1 MEASQKPGWRQPGA
15 AMRFIVLL
23 GVVSLLA
30 DMTYEGARSISG
42 PFLAVLGASGATVGL
57 VAGFGEFSGYAL
69 RLVAGWMTDR
79 TRRYWTLTVTGYAV
93 NLLAVPALALAGR
106 WEAAAALLM
115 LERMG
120 KALRTPP
127 RDAML
132 AFATHGVGTGW
143 GFGLHEAMD
152 QVGAVLGPLIA
163 AAILHWRGSYREGFA
178 ALLVPALLALIV
190 LLMARREFPK
200 PQDLE
205 PRFAPLD
212 TAGQARAYWMLV
224 GGAALCA
231 AGFVD
236 FPLIAFH
243 LEKTRLVGEAWIP
256 VLYAVAMGVDALAAL
271 VLGRAFDRSGPRAAA
286 AAPLFAG
293 LAVVPAF
300 LGGAAA
306 VWAAAV
312 LWGVAMGA
320 QESVLRAGVA
330 RLSAV
335 EKRGTAYGVFHAVF
349 GSAWLAGSA
358 VLGWLYDISLPALAA
373 VAVVLQAAS
382 LVLLLRIQR
391 VNA

>member
-1 MEASQKPGWRQPGA
+1 
-15 AMRFIVLL
+15 
-23 GVVSLLA
+23 
-30 DMTYEGARSISG
+30 
-42 PFLAVLGASGATVGL
+42 
-57 VAGFGEFSGYAL
+57 
-69 RLVAGWMTDR
+69 
-79 TRRYWTLTVTGYAV
+79 
-93 NLLAVPALALAGR
+93 
-106 WEAAAALLM
+106 
-115 LERMG
+115 
-120 KALRTPP
+120 
-127 RDAML
+127 
-132 AFATHGVGTGW
+132 
-143 GFGLHEAMD
+143 
-152 QVGAVLGPLIA
+152 
-163 AAILHWRGSYREGFA
+163 
-178 ALLVPALLALIV
+178 
-190 LLMARREFPK
+190 
-200 PQDLE
+200 
-205 PRFAPLD
+205 
-212 TAGQARAYWMLV
+212 
-224 GGAALCA
+224 
-231 AGFVD
+231 VD

-243 LEKTRLVGEAWIP
+243 LEKTRLVGEAWIA

-358 VLGWLYDISLPALAA
+358 VLGWMYDISLPALAA

-382 LVLLLRIQR
+382 LVLLLRIR
-391 VNA
+391 KAGA